1 MWHRMG
7 DRKWGPYKDLD
18 LFLVSSTHCG
28 YFRAYFNF
36 FGVPLMWDILGKDEY
51 EKMTMSEMT
60 MMSMRVIYM
69 ENGIVYL
76 FLIKSYKL
84 REVL

>member
-1 MWHRMG
+1 
-7 DRKWGPYKDLD
+7 
-18 LFLVSSTHCG
+18 
-28 YFRAYFNF
+28 
-36 FGVPLMWDILGKDEY
+36 MWDILGKDEY